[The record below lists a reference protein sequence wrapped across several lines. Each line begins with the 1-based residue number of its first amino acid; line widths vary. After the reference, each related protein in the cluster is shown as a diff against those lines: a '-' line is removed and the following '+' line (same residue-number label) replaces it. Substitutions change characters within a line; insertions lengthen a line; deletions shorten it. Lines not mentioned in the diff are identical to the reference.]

1 MDLPKQ
7 TLDTLNANVYE
18 GTSLAWDISFSQPLS
33 DAEMMTDDGN
43 RLPIDLSPGRRS
55 GKAFTLPTK
64 SFNYQLRMTLRDYP
78 FSYLDRV
85 HYYVQVLPDGPP
97 KIRIIYPQKEK
108 DIATRSRSLNV
119 RFRAEDDHGISAAW
133 LVYSINKGE
142 EKKSLMNEYSDRT
155 ITGKA
160 SSKLL
165 ALAPYLKEGDSF
177 EYLIEVA
184 DNRGTDAGPSLS
196 RSRGHTLEIVSV
208 ENFLRKVTGKKK
220 ELDTEIEA
228 VNKEEKE
235 GLGKVRSM
243 KDDDEEIE
251 ESSTPTP

>member
-1 MDLPKQ
+1 
-7 TLDTLNANVYE
+7 
-18 GTSLAWDISFSQPLS
+18 
-33 DAEMMTDDGN
+33 
-43 RLPIDLSPGRRS
+43 
-55 GKAFTLPTK
+55 
-64 SFNYQLRMTLRDYP
+64 MTLRDYP